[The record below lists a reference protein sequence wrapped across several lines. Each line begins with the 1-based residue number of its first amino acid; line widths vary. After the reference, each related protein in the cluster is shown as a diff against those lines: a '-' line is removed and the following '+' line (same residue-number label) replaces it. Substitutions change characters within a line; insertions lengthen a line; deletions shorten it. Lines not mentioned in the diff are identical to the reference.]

1 MEQSYAPRI
10 AIYDRDDSRAI
21 SMNTEF
27 IGFSI
32 PKQERVP
39 TIILDQKTIGEFCTQ
54 VTDISI
60 QEIEYKPFLR
70 FKIANILDKATK
82 GTLSTYLL
90 SVLTDRSTGA
100 ILIDSFKHYFKE
112 NQYMDPKIFGVLL
125 STAISH
131 LIGLPNLDSMSGKFY
146 ARFTVNHTDDS
157 DSYLRQAYR
166 RLELHTDGT
175 FVDEKT
181 DWVLMQKLESLNCK
195 GGESLLLHVD
205 DWQDLDKFYN
215 HPLAKENI
223 QWGSPPS
230 KNVSSKVY
238 HPVFFD
244 GPCMSFID
252 QFAEPQNMEEGIYLN
267 DISESL
273 ETDTNT
279 IALDIPDNGILIINN
294 SFWLHGRDEIK
305 ENINLSRE
313 LLRQRGVF
321 A

>member
-1 MEQSYAPRI
+1 MK
-10 AIYDRDDSRAI
+10 
-21 SMNTEF
+21 T
-27 IGFSI
+27 GFSTV
-32 PKQERVP
+32 PHSRVK
-39 TIILDQKTIGEFCTQ
+39 TLILDQSTVRKFCMQVNDITIQ
-54 VTDISI
+54 A
-60 QEIEYKPFLR
+60 IEYKPFLR
-70 FKIANILDKATK
+70 FKLANILNEATD
-82 GTLSTYLL
+82 GTLAPYLQ
-90 SVLTDRSTGA
+90 SVLHDRSTGA
-100 ILIDSFKHYFKE
+100 VVIDSFKHYFKQ

-279 IALDIPDNGILIINN
+279 IAIDIPDNGILIINN

>member
-1 MEQSYAPRI
+1 M
-10 AIYDRDDSRAI
+10 
-21 SMNTEF
+21 TTGF

-32 PKQERVP
+32 PKQERVS
-39 TIILDQKTIGEFCTQ
+39 TIILDQKTVREFCTQ
-54 VTDISI
+54 ANDISI

-70 FKIANILDKATK
+70 FKIANILDNLTK
-82 GTLSTYLL
+82 GTLSTYLQ
-90 SVLTDRSTGA
+90 SILTDRSGGA
-100 ILIDSFKHYFKE
+100 IVVDSFKHYFKE

-146 ARFTVNHTDDS
+146 ARFTVNHTDES

-181 DWVLMQKLESLNCK
+181 DWVLMQKLESLNCV
-195 GGESLLLHVD
+195 GGDSLLLHID
-205 DWQDLDKFYN
+205 EWEDFDKFYR

-230 KNVSSKVY
+230 KNVSEKVY
-238 HPVFFD
+238 HPVFFE
-244 GPCMSFID
+244 GGKWNLPCMSFID
-252 QFAEPQNMEEGIYLN
+252 QFAEPQNMKQGLYLN
-267 DISESL
+267 AISESL
-273 ETDTNT
+273 EKDTN
-279 IALDIPDNGILIINN
+279 IVAVEIPVNGILIINN

-305 ENINLSRE
+305 PNVNLSRE

-321 A
+321 V

>member
-1 MEQSYAPRI
+1 
-10 AIYDRDDSRAI
+10 
-21 SMNTEF
+21 MNTEF

-39 TIILDQKTIGEFCTQ
+39 TIILDQKTIREFCTQ

>member
-1 MEQSYAPRI
+1 
-10 AIYDRDDSRAI
+10 
-21 SMNTEF
+21 MNTEF

-39 TIILDQKTIGEFCTQ
+39 TIILDQGTIKEFCTQ

>member
-1 MEQSYAPRI
+1 MK
-10 AIYDRDDSRAI
+10 
-21 SMNTEF
+21 T
-27 IGFSI
+27 GFSTV
-32 PKQERVP
+32 PHSRVK
-39 TIILDQKTIGEFCTQ
+39 TLILDQSTVRKFCIQVNDITIQ
-54 VTDISI
+54 A
-60 QEIEYKPFLR
+60 IEYKPFLR
-70 FKIANILDKATK
+70 FKLANILNEATD
-82 GTLSTYLL
+82 GTLAPYLQ
-90 SVLTDRSTGA
+90 SVLHDRSTGA
-100 ILIDSFKHYFKE
+100 VVIDSFKHYFKQ
-112 NQYMDPKIFGVLL
+112 NQYMDLKIFGVLL

-181 DWVLMQKLESLNCK
+181 DWVLMQKLESLNCV

-215 HPLAKENI
+215 HSLAKENI

-279 IALDIPDNGILIINN
+279 IAIDIPDNGILIINN

>member
-39 TIILDQKTIGEFCTQ
+39 TIILDQKTIREFCTQ

-181 DWVLMQKLESLNCK
+181 DWILMQKLESLNCK

>member
-1 MEQSYAPRI
+1 
-10 AIYDRDDSRAI
+10 
-21 SMNTEF
+21 
-27 IGFSI
+27 
-32 PKQERVP
+32 
-39 TIILDQKTIGEFCTQ
+39 
-54 VTDISI
+54 
-60 QEIEYKPFLR
+60 
-70 FKIANILDKATK
+70 
-82 GTLSTYLL
+82 
-90 SVLTDRSTGA
+90 
-100 ILIDSFKHYFKE
+100 
-112 NQYMDPKIFGVLL
+112 
-125 STAISH
+125 
-131 LIGLPNLDSMSGKFY
+131 
-146 ARFTVNHTDDS
+146 
-157 DSYLRQAYR
+157 
-166 RLELHTDGT
+166 
-175 FVDEKT
+175 
-181 DWVLMQKLESLNCK
+181 MQKLESLNCK

>member
-1 MEQSYAPRI
+1 MK
-10 AIYDRDDSRAI
+10 
-21 SMNTEF
+21 T
-27 IGFSI
+27 GFSTV
-32 PKQERVP
+32 PHSRVR
-39 TIILDQKTIGEFCTQ
+39 TLILDQSTVRKFCMQVNDITIQ
-54 VTDISI
+54 A
-60 QEIEYKPFLR
+60 IEYKPFLR
-70 FKIANILDKATK
+70 FKLANILNEATD
-82 GTLSTYLL
+82 GTLAPYLQ
-90 SVLTDRSTGA
+90 SVLHDRSTGA
-100 ILIDSFKHYFKE
+100 VVIDSFKHYFKQ

>member
-39 TIILDQKTIGEFCTQ
+39 TIILDQKTIREFCTQ

-146 ARFTVNHTDDS
+146 ARFTVNHTDES

>member
-1 MEQSYAPRI
+1 MK
-10 AIYDRDDSRAI
+10 
-21 SMNTEF
+21 T
-27 IGFSI
+27 GFSTV
-32 PKQERVP
+32 PHSRVR
-39 TIILDQKTIGEFCTQ
+39 TLILDQSTVRKFCMQVNDITIQ
-54 VTDISI
+54 A
-60 QEIEYKPFLR
+60 IEYKPFLR
-70 FKIANILDKATK
+70 FKLANILNEATD
-82 GTLSTYLL
+82 GTLAPYLQ
-90 SVLTDRSTGA
+90 SVLHDRSTGA
-100 ILIDSFKHYFKE
+100 VVIDSFKHYFKQ

-279 IALDIPDNGILIINN
+279 IAIDIPDNGILIINN

>member
-1 MEQSYAPRI
+1 
-10 AIYDRDDSRAI
+10 
-21 SMNTEF
+21 
-27 IGFSI
+27 
-32 PKQERVP
+32 
-39 TIILDQKTIGEFCTQ
+39 
-54 VTDISI
+54 
-60 QEIEYKPFLR
+60 
-70 FKIANILDKATK
+70 
-82 GTLSTYLL
+82 
-90 SVLTDRSTGA
+90 
-100 ILIDSFKHYFKE
+100 
-112 NQYMDPKIFGVLL
+112 
-125 STAISH
+125 
-131 LIGLPNLDSMSGKFY
+131 MSGKFY
-146 ARFTVNHTDDS
+146 ARFTVKHTDDS

-195 GGESLLLHVD
+195 GGESLLLHLD
-205 DWQDLDKFYN
+205 DWGDLNKFYE

-223 QWGSPPS
+223 QWSSPPS
-230 KNVSSKVY
+230 KNISEKVY

-273 ETDTNT
+273 ETDPNT
-279 IALDIPDNGILIINN
+279 IAIDIPDNGILIINN

>member
-1 MEQSYAPRI
+1 
-10 AIYDRDDSRAI
+10 
-21 SMNTEF
+21 MNTEF

-39 TIILDQKTIGEFCTQ
+39 TIILDQGTIKEFCTQ

-279 IALDIPDNGILIINN
+279 IAIDIPDNGILIINN

>member
-1 MEQSYAPRI
+1 
-10 AIYDRDDSRAI
+10 
-21 SMNTEF
+21 MNTEF

-39 TIILDQKTIGEFCTQ
+39 TIILDQGTIKEFCTQ

-195 GGESLLLHVD
+195 GGESLLLHLD
-205 DWQDLDKFYN
+205 DWQDLEKFYN

>member
-1 MEQSYAPRI
+1 MK
-10 AIYDRDDSRAI
+10 
-21 SMNTEF
+21 T
-27 IGFSI
+27 GFSTV
-32 PKQERVP
+32 PHSRVK
-39 TIILDQKTIGEFCTQ
+39 TLILDQSTVRKFCIQVNDITIQ
-54 VTDISI
+54 A
-60 QEIEYKPFLR
+60 IEYKPFLR
-70 FKIANILDKATK
+70 FKLANILNEATD
-82 GTLSTYLL
+82 GTLAPYLQ
-90 SVLTDRSTGA
+90 SVLHDRSTGA
-100 ILIDSFKHYFKE
+100 VVIDSFKHYFKQ
-112 NQYMDPKIFGVLL
+112 NQYMDLKIFGVLL

-215 HPLAKENI
+215 HSLAKENI

-279 IALDIPDNGILIINN
+279 IAIDIPDNGILIINN